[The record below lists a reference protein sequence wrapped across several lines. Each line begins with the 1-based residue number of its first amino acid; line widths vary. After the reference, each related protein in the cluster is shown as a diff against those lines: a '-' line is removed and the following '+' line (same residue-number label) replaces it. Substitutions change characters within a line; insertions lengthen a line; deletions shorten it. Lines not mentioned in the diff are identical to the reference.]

1 MSSVLDAVNNS
12 QNPSSLTI
20 LDTDNSQDL
29 SSPLL
34 TLTDSQIRN
43 IVGRAHHD
51 LLFESGNNAYT
62 TIWNELHEMRWATG
76 YPKAPNSP
84 PPTIH
89 HLPKL
94 HNGSAVA
101 NLKSLQ
107 ALSQQPTLLNIEES
121 QDAQDGSQANYD
133 ATDISTQPVEDENV
147 ESGAL
152 PGDDATQPEHLPH
165 LTRSWHLRRTRELH
179 HRGQPPCRDFQRTPK
194 RRVIHAYHRRRTLLD
209 TIQQWAS
216 PSLLEY

>member
-1 MSSVLDAVNNS
+1 MRAYRRTRYILISKRRRENNIERRR
-12 QNPSSLTI
+12 LGVKG
-20 LDTDNSQDL
+20 
-29 SSPLL
+29 
-34 TLTDSQIRN
+34 IRN
-43 IVGRAHHD
+43 ELNVGY
-51 LLFESGNNAYT
+51 LFK
-62 TIWNELHEMRWATG
+62 WATG

-147 ESGAL
+147 ESG
-152 PGDDATQPEHLPH
+152 PENSIIVANLRVETFKG
-165 LTRSWHLRRTRELH
+165 LRSVESYTLIIGAAHYSIRYNNGRPLH
-179 HRGQPPCRDFQRTPK
+179 YLNTNK
-194 RRVIHAYHRRRTLLD
+194 IY
-209 TIQQWAS
+209 
-216 PSLLEY
+216 